1 MAKRLACSDVV
12 VEGCKTVLDG
22 KTEEEVLKR
31 AAAHAKSDHGMSQIP
46 PDVVAKVKAAIH
58 DR

>member
-1 MAKRLACSDVV
+1 MAKQLACGDVV
-12 VEGCKTVLDG
+12 TGCKAVFTG
-22 KTEEEVLKR
+22 KTEDEVLGQ
-31 AAAHAKSDHGMSQIP
+31 AAVHAKTAHGMSQIP